1 MDVPGLEEVLLGSGS
16 SDAGRGEEVAGREE
30 PAHEGLGRSRL
41 NEGFEWSSD
50 MIAGREGQVGGS
62 AAVQV
67 TGENLGL
74 CLGVT
79 WWHTV
84 GVRLQGRAAPS

>member
-1 MDVPGLEEVLLGSGS
+1 MDVPGLKEVLLGSGS
-16 SDAGRGEEVAGREE
+16 SDAGHGEKVAGREE
-30 PAHEGLGRSRL
+30 PDHEGLRRSRL

-50 MIAGREGQVGGS
+50 MIAGREGQVGGR

-67 TGENLGL
+67 RGENLGL

-79 WWHTV
+79 WWQTV
-84 GVRLQGRAAPS
+84 DVRLQGRAAPS